1 MLDESESAL
10 PTLPLAASA
19 SALDVSSLKII
30 PCLTGSK
37 DWVGWSKLILLT
49 ASNFGLLTPKTNK
62 FSESAEHR
70 PKALQLLLMTIS
82 FELVATVPDQ
92 SGPNAVYNYLKEE
105 YGSPDVHS
113 LRKTLKN
120 VRMTGVEIQPF
131 LQNFHAALSDLRSAG
146 VSISIE
152 DQIDVILDNI
162 NADFYLEAIRRI
174 RQHCRQNQ
182 SLMPMIFP
190 LPS

>member
-1 MLDESESAL
+1 MWWLIINHPVDSQLIKSLYAWRTWIRSAY
-10 PTLPLAASA
+10 SA
-19 SALDVSSLKII
+19 SCRIRPWRIVPKKHSSLS
-30 PCLTGSK
+30 GSK

-49 ASNFGLLTPKTNK
+49 ASNFGLLTPKTSK

-92 SGPNAVYNYLKEE
+92 SGTNAVYNYLQEE

-120 VRMTGVEIQPF
+120 VWNDWRGDTSLPAE
-131 LQNFHAALSDLRSAG
+131 LSCCFIWS
-146 VSISIE
+146 
-152 DQIDVILDNI
+152 
-162 NADFYLEAIRRI
+162 
-174 RQHCRQNQ
+174 
-182 SLMPMIFP
+182 
-190 LPS
+190 

>member
-1 MLDESESAL
+1 
-10 PTLPLAASA
+10 
-19 SALDVSSLKII
+19 
-30 PCLTGSK
+30 
-37 DWVGWSKLILLT
+37 
-49 ASNFGLLTPKTNK
+49 
-62 FSESAEHR
+62 
-70 PKALQLLLMTIS
+70 MTIS

-152 DQIDVILDNI
+152 DQIDIILDNI

-174 RQHCRQNQ
+174 RQHCRQKSVLDANDL
-182 SLMPMIFP
+182 SFAKLTLRNFYDDTPAALRHAKP
-190 LPS
+190 NCCLPYFLGPFLRLFRPTKWSRVFSGGFARK